1 MTDATVPDMPDFLR
15 RAAPAAPSAPPARE
29 PRQRRQKKAAEA
41 PPAPPKEKKA
51 RKPRAAKKAAKER
64 AAPDTVKV
72 TLKEYAAMR
81 IAPAAKEFVKIHK
94 IMSGVTGL
102 GRAKLLA
109 ELQKVFG

>member
-72 TLKEYAAMR
+72 TLKQYADMVSVEPR
-81 IAPAAKEFVKIHK
+81 VFLKVH
-94 IMSGVTGL
+94 SLLSGL
-102 GRAKLLA
+102 GKPARAKVLA
-109 ELQKVFG
+109 ELGKVLG